1 MTDIE
6 TVAWYHEA
14 LTQTE
19 AEALWDYMLEC
30 DAELRDWK
38 DQFKADLQEGHSE
51 LIDDD
56 GFDTLLNLRM
66 RLGARIFDDTPTFEP
81 GDGAHILYKGETTP
95 VTVRRVIGREVTV
108 STDQVWLRPV
118 PQGRQALF
126 EPRALPLPEHLKTFT
141 LRKDGTYQLLGTRR
155 RSTFLHLGRSYTK
168 KGRERAST

>member
-108 STDQVWLRPV
+108 STDQVWLRP
-118 PQGRQALF
+118 
-126 EPRALPLPEHLKTFT
+126 LPEHLKTFT